1 MKQTIHN
8 LSTVFCCVAILLC
21 LSLIGRADH
30 GDPDPTFGHIG
41 VKIDHVS
48 GKTMF
53 PRAIVQQADGKLL
66 VAGTMTGNGYPFPM
80 LLLRRYN
87 TNGSV
92 DTGFGLS
99 GFGVEE
105 LNNQAW
111 YIYGETNKVALQS
124 DGRII
129 VAGGS
134 YDFSSTRIKPTI
146 FRFTPYGDLDASFGD
161 HGRVIFD
168 DGGEGVTTSGLA
180 IFKEKILTLLWSQ
193 SGYNL
198 IRLNSNGSVDSA
210 FGLSGYSGV
219 GISPVTF
226 TTNRATGKII
236 VGGSFGNTPFLTVP
250 ALQHFNING
259 TPDTAHGNDG
269 IALLP
274 VAPGCAGYFA
284 NGVRSID
291 TQADGK
297 IITGCSCGSPG
308 FGPYN
313 TVARILSDD
322 TLDTSFGNG
331 GYAQEFDYASDIP
344 SIVRVSRSTTQI
356 TTAGHPGT
364 SGLKR
369 YSGGG
374 VFQLS
379 YSATGIADFLI
390 QAADEKPVTI
400 KPINNGDI
408 QLRRF
413 LP

>member
-8 LSTVFCCVAILLC
+8 LSTVFCCVALLLG
-21 LSLIGRADH
+21 LSLIVRADH

-53 PRAIVQQADGKLL
+53 PRAIAQQADGKLL

-87 TNGSV
+87 TSGSV

-146 FRFTPYGDLDASFGD
+146 FRFTPYGDLDMSFGD

-198 IRLNSNGSVDSA
+198 IRLNSNGTLDTA
-210 FGLSGYSGV
+210 FGASGLRSV
-219 GISPVTF
+219 GINAITLA
-226 TTNRATGKII
+226 TNRATGKII
-236 VGGSFGNTPFLTVP
+236 VGGSSLTSP
-250 ALQHFNING
+250 SEFALQHFNING
-259 TPDTAHGNDG
+259 TPDTAHGIDG
-269 IALLP
+269 IAALQ
-274 VAPGCAGYFA
+274 VAPGCAGFSQGTSA
-284 NGVRSID
+284 ASTRRQTARS
-291 TQADGK
+291 
-297 IITGCSCGSPG
+297 SP
-308 FGPYN
+308 
-313 TVARILSDD
+313 VARV
-322 TLDTSFGNG
+322 
-331 GYAQEFDYASDIP
+331 AA
-344 SIVRVSRSTTQI
+344 R
-356 TTAGHPGT
+356 AGRH
-364 SGLKR
+364 
-369 YSGGG
+369 
-374 VFQLS
+374 
-379 YSATGIADFLI
+379 
-390 QAADEKPVTI
+390 
-400 KPINNGDI
+400 
-408 QLRRF
+408 
-413 LP
+413 

>member
-1 MKQTIHN
+1 MKQTIDN
-8 LSTVFCCVAILLC
+8 LSTDFCCVALLLC
-21 LSLIGRADH
+21 LSLIVRADH

-53 PRAIVQQADGKLL
+53 PRAIAQQADGKLL

-87 TNGSV
+87 TSGSV

-134 YDFSSTRIKPTI
+134 YDLSSTRIKPTI
-146 FRFTPYGDLDASFGD
+146 FRFTPYGDLDMSFGD

-198 IRLNSNGSVDSA
+198 IRLNSNGTLDTA
-210 FGLSGYSGV
+210 FGASGLRSV
-219 GISPVTF
+219 GINAITLA
-226 TTNRATGKII
+226 TNRATGKII
-236 VGGSFGNTPFLTVP
+236 VGGSSLTSP
-250 ALQHFNING
+250 SEFALQHFNING
-259 TPDTAHGNDG
+259 TPDTAHGIDG
-269 IALLP
+269 IAALQ
-274 VAPGCAGYFA
+274 VAPGCAGFFA
-284 NGVRSID
+284 RDVRSID

-297 IITGCSCGSPG
+297 IIAGCSCGSPG
-308 FGPYN
+308 WAPLN
-313 TVARILSDD
+313 VVVRILSDD

-331 GYAQEFDYASDIP
+331 GYAQEFDLTRSDVP

-379 YSATGIADFLI
+379 YSITGIADFLI
-390 QAADEKPVTI
+390 QSSDEKPVTI